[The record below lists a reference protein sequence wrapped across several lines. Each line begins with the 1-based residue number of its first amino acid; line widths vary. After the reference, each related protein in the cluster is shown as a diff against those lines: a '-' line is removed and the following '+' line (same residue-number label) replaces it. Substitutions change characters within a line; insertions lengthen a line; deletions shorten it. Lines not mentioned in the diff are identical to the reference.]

1 MDHLLSGAN
10 LDEGDPILYARYR
23 ITTDRRMRRN
33 EKGRASLQGMEP
45 LEEGREGDPANPAY
59 RQAARACRMN
69 PDIVYVHG
77 VNVGAIAM
85 VALTFLVFG
94 GWWRNR

>member
-1 MDHLLSGAN
+1 
-10 LDEGDPILYARYR
+10 
-23 ITTDRRMRRN
+23 
-33 EKGRASLQGMEP
+33 
-45 LEEGREGDPANPAY
+45 
-59 RQAARACRMN
+59 MN